1 MVKYVRIEK
10 DPATINAGTHFQY
23 FLDFWWI
30 VLQGSMSRFLEGLW
44 KEYIRTMEGWDA
56 YKRNMEWC

>member
-10 DPATINAGTHFQY
+10 DTATINVGTRFLD
-23 FLDFWWI
+23 FLDFWWV
-30 VLQGSMSRFLEGLW
+30 VLQGFMSRFLGGLW
-44 KEYIRTMEGWDA
+44 KEYIRTMEGWNA